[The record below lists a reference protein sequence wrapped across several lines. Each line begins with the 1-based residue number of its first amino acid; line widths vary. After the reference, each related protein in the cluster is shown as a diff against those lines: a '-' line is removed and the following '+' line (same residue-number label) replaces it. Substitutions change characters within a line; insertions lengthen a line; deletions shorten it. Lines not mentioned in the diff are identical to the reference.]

1 MNDPNNARQF
11 GRQVDTASSQSR
23 LTLATKGA
31 ILMIIASAF
40 FSAMVGGI
48 REVSSSIPAIE
59 TVFFRNLFGLVALS
73 PLFLRHGLGIFRANR
88 YGLLLVRGCMALVF
102 QVTWFYAV
110 SVVPVADA
118 VALSFT
124 APLFTTILAIIIL
137 REVVRLRRCTATFVG
152 FAGAILILRP
162 GFTELDPN
170 LLIVILSAA
179 GMAASFII
187 IKILSRT
194 VSSTTIVVYLNL
206 FMVPAALIPA
216 LFVWQW
222 PTANEYIW
230 LIVVGVSGTCAHLAM
245 TKAFAIAETTV
256 IIPFDFTRL
265 PFTALIGYIAFGE
278 VPDIWT
284 WVGAAIIFSSTFYIA
299 LRESQVEREALTQ
312 SSDVSQQNET
322 SGRG

>member
-1 MNDPNNARQF
+1 MTDPSSAGVPSSRAEAA
-11 GRQVDTASSQSR
+11 ASQGR
-23 LTLATKGA
+23 LTAAAKGA
-31 ILMIIASAF
+31 ILMIVASLF
-40 FSAMVGGI
+40 FSTMVGGI

-59 TVFFRNLFGLVALS
+59 TVFFRNLFGLMALS
-73 PLFLRHGLGIFRANR
+73 PLFFRHGLGILRANR

-124 APLFTTILAIIIL
+124 APLFTTVLAIIVL
-137 REVVRLRRCTATFVG
+137 KEVVRLRRWTATLVG

-162 GFTELDPN
+162 GFAELDPN

-179 GMAASFII
+179 GMAAAFIV

-194 VSSTTIVVYLNL
+194 ESSTTIVAYLNL
-206 FMVPAALIPA
+206 FMVPAALIPS

-222 PTANEYIW
+222 PTAEELMW
-230 LIVVGVSGTCAHLAM
+230 LIMVGVSGTCAHLAM

-256 IIPFDFTRL
+256 IMPFDFTRL
-265 PFTALIGYIAFGE
+265 PFTALIGYIAFSE

-299 LRESQVEREALTQ
+299 RREAQIEREAR
-312 SSDVSQQNET
+312 DR
-322 SGRG
+322 SGG

>member
-1 MNDPNNARQF
+1 MTRGIPGNGPR
-11 GRQVDTASSQSR
+11 R
-23 LTLATKGA
+23 LTNAARGA
-31 ILMIIASAF
+31 LLMIVASAF

-48 REVSSSIPAIE
+48 REVSASIPSIE
-59 TVFFRNLFGLVALS
+59 TVFFRNLFGLLALS
-73 PLFLRHGLGIFRANR
+73 PLFIRQGLGVLRANR
-88 YGLLLVRGCMALVF
+88 YGLLFVRGCMALVF

-124 APLFTTILAIIIL
+124 APLFTTVLAIIVL
-137 REVVRLRRCTATFVG
+137 KEVVRIRRWTATLLG
-152 FAGAILILRP
+152 FAGALLILRP
-162 GFTELDPN
+162 GFAEIDPN

-179 GMAASFII
+179 GMAAAFIV

-194 VSSTTIVVYLNL
+194 ESSTTIVAYLNL

-222 PTANEYIW
+222 PTAQEFTW
-230 LIVVGVSGTCAHLAM
+230 LVVVGVSGTCAHLAM

-256 IIPFDFTRL
+256 IMPFDFTRL
-265 PFTALIGYIAFGE
+265 PFTALIGYIAFSE

-284 WVGAAIIFSSTFYIA
+284 WVGAAVIFSSTFYITH
-299 LRESQVEREALTQ
+299 REAQ
-312 SSDVSQQNET
+312 IERAAAARRPRVRHDEP
-322 SGRG
+322 SGERS

>member
-1 MNDPNNARQF
+1 MNDPDNTGQF
-11 GRQVDTASSQSR
+11 GRRVASATTKNR
-23 LTLATKGA
+23 LTAATKGA

-59 TVFFRNLFGLVALS
+59 TVFFRNLFGLIALT
-73 PLFLRHGLGIFRANR
+73 PLFFRHGLGILRTDR
-88 YGLLLVRGCMALVF
+88 YGLLLVRACMALVF

-124 APLFTTILAIIIL
+124 APLFTTILAIL
-137 REVVRLRRCTATFVG
+137 VLKEVVRLRRWTATLVG
-152 FAGAILILRP
+152 FAGAILIIRP
-162 GFTELDPN
+162 GFAELNPN
-170 LLIVILSAA
+170 LLIVIVSAA
-179 GMAASFII
+179 GMAAAFII

-194 VSSTTIVVYLNL
+194 ESSTTIVAYLNL

-222 PTANEYIW
+222 PTVDEFMW
-230 LIVVGVSGTCAHLAM
+230 LILVGVSGTCAHLAM

-256 IIPFDFTRL
+256 IMPFDFTRL
-265 PFTALIGYIAFGE
+265 PFTALIGYIAFSE

-284 WVGAAIIFSSTFYIA
+284 WIGAAIIFSSTFYIA
-299 LRESQVEREALTQ
+299 LREAQIEREARTQ
-312 SSDVSQQNET
+312 SNGVSQ
-322 SGRG
+322 